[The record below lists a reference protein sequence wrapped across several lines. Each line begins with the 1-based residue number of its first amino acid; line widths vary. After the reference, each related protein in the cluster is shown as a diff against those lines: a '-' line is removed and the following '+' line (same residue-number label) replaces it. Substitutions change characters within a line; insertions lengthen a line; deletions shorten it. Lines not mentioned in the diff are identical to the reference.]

1 MRRPQGGAP
10 RDHEVDGTWHARD
23 VTTSSSRSAL
33 AGVAAVSGRADAAGA
48 ATHEG
53 TGPGFAAARRLLAR
67 VGVRTAAGRDVVLAA
82 LWTLVTVALLA
93 SLLGAGEFLGAS
105 RSIPAAQITVVLVLA
120 VVQCLPLALRRRW
133 PVATLL
139 TISVV
144 QAGLLA
150 VLPTGLA
157 IWTAA
162 PVVAAYTVGS
172 LLPTRRAVTVVLLAV
187 GVETVGAVVGATA
200 VVKQA
205 LGAGAGISGLGGV
218 GASGSSVLV
227 EALALVATAVLV
239 NGISASVG
247 SWVALRRRHESDSR
261 ARAAESVEHHETL
274 TRSAVAAERTRM
286 ARELHDIAAHH
297 LTGLVVQAGAAER
310 LVDVDPER
318 AKESLRSV
326 RSQGRETLD
335 SLRSIVGILRETGDD
350 ATGTAPV
357 PGLRDVGGLVA
368 AARAAGTVVDERVES
383 ELPTLAPLAD
393 VTAYRTVQEALA
405 NARRHAPG
413 AGVLLTTTVRQGRL
427 VVVVENAVPRGPAS
441 SAPAGYGLVG
451 MRERAALVGG
461 LLEAG
466 VVGTGPAERGPAQ
479 TGPAQTGPA
488 QTGAAETRPVDGRGA
503 GDADA
508 WAAAT
513 GGADAVG
520 ARTWRVRLELPV
532 ETEPGA
538 ADGRDGTDA
547 ADGAVS

>member
-1 MRRPQGGAP
+1 MRGPQDAGP
-10 RDHEVDGTWHARD
+10 RDHDADGTWHARD
-23 VTTSSSRSAL
+23 VTTTSSTALPGADSAS
-33 AGVAAVSGRADAAGA
+33 GSGSGAAPGASDAAR
-48 ATHEG
+48 HEG
-53 TGPGFAAARRLLAR
+53 TGPGFAATRRLLAR
-67 VGVRTAAGRDVVLAA
+67 VGVRTPFGRDVVLAA
-82 LWTLVTVALLA
+82 AWTVVTVALLGA
-93 SLLGAGEFLGAS
+93 LAGAGEFLGAS
-105 RSIPAAQITVVLVLA
+105 RSVPAAQMTVVLVLA

-139 TISVV
+139 AISVV
-144 QAGLLA
+144 QACLLT

-162 PVVAAYTVGS
+162 PVVAAYTVGT
-172 LLPTRRAVTVVLLAV
+172 LLTTRRAVGVLLVAV
-187 GVETVGAVVGATA
+187 GVETVGAVIGATGL
-200 VVKQA
+200 VKQL
-205 LGAGAGISGLGGV
+205 LGAGPGLGGIDGV
-218 GASGSSVLV
+218 GSLGTAV

-247 SWVALRRRHESDSR
+247 SWVALRRRHEDETS
-261 ARAAESVEHHETL
+261 ARAAESVEHQATL

-335 SLRSIVGILRETGDD
+335 SLRSIVGILRETGDG

-357 PGLRDVGGLVA
+357 PGLRDVGELVE
-368 AARAAGTVVDERVES
+368 AARAGGTVVDERADGEVPS
-383 ELPTLAPLAD
+383 LAPLAD

-405 NARRHAPG
+405 NARRHAPD
-413 AGVLLTTTVRQGRL
+413 ARVLLTTTSRPGRL
-427 VVVVENAVPRGPAS
+427 VLLVENDVPARPAS

-466 VVGTGPAERGPAQ
+466 TTAEG
-479 TGPAQTGPA
+479 
-488 QTGAAETRPVDGRGA
+488 
-503 GDADA
+503 
-508 WAAAT
+508 
-513 GGADAVG
+513 
-520 ARTWRVRLELPV
+520 TWRVRLELPV
-532 ETEPGA
+532 EAEPGSTRG
-538 ADGRDGTDA
+538 DE
-547 ADGAVS
+547 S

>member
-10 RDHEVDGTWHARD
+10 RDHEADGTWHARD
-23 VTTSSSRSAL
+23 VTTSSSPRPAP
-33 AGVAAVSGRADAAGA
+33 AGVAGLVGA
-48 ATHEG
+48 ARHEG

-67 VGVRTAAGRDVVLAA
+67 VGVRTPFGRDVALAA
-82 LWTLVTVALLA
+82 VWTLVTVAM
-93 SLLGAGEFLGAS
+93 LGTLVGMGEFYGAF
-105 RSIPAAQITVVLVLA
+105 RSIPAAQTTAVLVLA
-120 VVQCLPLALRRRW
+120 VVQCLPLAFRRRS

-139 TISVV
+139 AISIV
-144 QAGLLA
+144 QAGLLT
-150 VLPTGLA
+150 VLPSGLA
-157 IWTAA
+157 VWTAA
-162 PVVAAYTVGS
+162 PVVAAYTVGT
-172 LLPTRRAVTVVLLAV
+172 LLTTRAAV
-187 GVETVGAVVGATA
+187 GWLLVAVGIASAGAAVGAAGLVKQDLGALPGLSPVGAA
-200 VVKQA
+200 
-205 LGAGAGISGLGGV
+205 
-218 GASGSSVLV
+218 V

-274 TRSAVAAERTRM
+274 TRSAVAAERSRM

-368 AARAAGTVVDERVES
+368 AARSAGTVVDERVEG

-427 VVVVENAVPRGPAS
+427 VVVVENAVPLGPAS

-466 VVGTGPAERGPAQ
+466 VVGTGPALRAPAQ
-479 TGPAQTGPA
+479 TGPVEKGS
-488 QTGAAETRPVDGRGA
+488 AETRAVGGRGD

-508 WAAAT
+508 RAAAT
-513 GGADAVG
+513 GGTDAAG

-532 ETEPGA
+532 EREPDA
-538 ADGRDGTDA
+538 ADGRDGTGA
-547 ADGAVS
+547 ADDAESADGTLS

>member
-1 MRRPQGGAP
+1 MRRPQGGAS
-10 RDHEVDGTWHARD
+10 RDHDGDGTWHARD
-23 VTTSSSRSAL
+23 VTTSSSTRSAAG
-33 AGVAAVSGRADAAGA
+33 AGVADTALHEATVPGA
-48 ATHEG
+48 AAT
-53 TGPGFAAARRLLAR
+53 RRLLGR
-67 VGVRTAAGRDVVLAA
+67 IGVRTPLGRDVVLAA
-82 LWTLVTVALLA
+82 VWTVVTVALLA
-93 SLLGAGEFLGAS
+93 GLVGAGEFVGAS
-105 RSIPAAQITVVLVLA
+105 CSIPAAQITVVIVLA

-139 TISVV
+139 TIGVV

-172 LLPTRRAVTVVLLAV
+172 LLPTRRAVTVALVAI

-205 LGAGAGISGLGGV
+205 LGAGAGIGGLGGV

-227 EALALVATAVLV
+227 EALALVGTAVLV

-261 ARAAESVEHHETL
+261 ARAAESAEHHETL

-357 PGLRDVGGLVA
+357 PGLRDVGELVA
-368 AARAAGTVVDERVES
+368 AARTAGTVVDERVEG

-405 NARRHAPG
+405 NARRHAPD
-413 AGVLLTTTVRQGRL
+413 ARVLLTTTARAGRL
-427 VVVVENAVPRGPAS
+427 VLVVENDVARGRVS
-441 SAPAGYGLVG
+441 TAPAGYGLVG

-461 LLEAG
+461 QLEAG
-466 VVGTGPAERGPAQ
+466 LVEAGPVAAGPVA
-479 TGPAQTGPA
+479 G
-488 QTGAAETRPVDGRGA
+488 GAAH
-503 GDADA
+503 
-508 WAAAT
+508 AAAGTART
-513 GGADAVG
+513 G
-520 ARTWRVRLELPV
+520 TWRVRLELPV
-532 ETEPGA
+532 EAAPVEAADPSIGA
-538 ADGRDGTDA
+538 AGGGTA
-547 ADGAVS
+547 

>member
-1 MRRPQGGAP
+1 MRGPQDAAP
-10 RDHEVDGTWHARD
+10 RDHDADGTWHARD
-23 VTTSSSRSAL
+23 VTTTSSTALPGAGSGSGSAPGS
-33 AGVAAVSGRADAAGA
+33 APGSSDAAR
-48 ATHEG
+48 HEG
-53 TGPGFAAARRLLAR
+53 TGPGFAATRRLLAR
-67 VGVRTAAGRDVVLAA
+67 VGVRTPFGRDVVLAA
-82 LWTLVTVALLA
+82 AWTVVTVALLA
-93 SLLGAGEFLGAS
+93 SLVGAGEFLGAS
-105 RSIPAAQITVVLVLA
+105 RTIPAAQITVVLVLA
-120 VVQCLPLALRRRW
+120 VVQCLPLALRRRR

-162 PVVAAYTVGS
+162 PVVAAYTVGT
-172 LLPTRRAVTVVLLAV
+172 LLPTRRAVAVVLVAV

-205 LGAGAGISGLGGV
+205 LGAGAGIGGLGGV

-227 EALALVATAVLV
+227 EALALIATAVLV

-247 SWVALRRRHESDSR
+247 SWVALRRRHEDETS
-261 ARAAESVEHHETL
+261 ARAAESVEHQATL

-335 SLRSIVGILRETGDD
+335 SLRSIVGILRETGEG

-357 PGLRDVGGLVA
+357 PGLRDVGELVE
-368 AARAAGTVVDERVES
+368 AARAGGTVVDERADGEMPS
-383 ELPTLAPLAD
+383 LAPLAD

-405 NARRHAPG
+405 NARRHAPD
-413 AGVLLTTTVRQGRL
+413 ARVLLTTTSRPGRL
-427 VVVVENAVPRGPAS
+427 VLQVENDVPARQAS

-466 VVGTGPAERGPAQ
+466 TTPEG
-479 TGPAQTGPA
+479 
-488 QTGAAETRPVDGRGA
+488 
-503 GDADA
+503 
-508 WAAAT
+508 
-513 GGADAVG
+513 
-520 ARTWRVRLELPV
+520 TWRVRLELPV
-532 ETEPGA
+532 EADPGSTRG
-538 ADGRDGTDA
+538 DE
-547 ADGAVS
+547 S

>member
-1 MRRPQGGAP
+1 MRGPLLPGRGRPARRPQGETDGG
-10 RDHEVDGTWHARD
+10 DDVGGTWHARD
-23 VTTSSSRSAL
+23 VTDSSTPLRPAASAR
-33 AGVAAVSGRADAAGA
+33 AASAVSAASA
-48 ATHEG
+48 RHEG
-53 TGPGFAAARRLLAR
+53 TGPGFAAARRLLAG
-67 VGVRTAAGRDVVLAA
+67 VGVRTPSGRDVVLAA
-82 LWTLVTVALLA
+82 VWTVVTVALL
-93 SLLGAGEFLGAS
+93 GALVGMGEFYGAF
-105 RSIPAAQITVVLVLA
+105 RSVPAAQTTVVLVLA

-139 TISVV
+139 AISVV
-144 QAGLLA
+144 QACLLA
-150 VLPTGLA
+150 VLPSGLA

-162 PVVAAYTVGS
+162 PVVAAYTVGT
-172 LLPTRRAVTVVLLAV
+172 LLSTRSAAGVLLLAV
-187 GVETVGAVVGATA
+187 GVETVGAVLGATA
-200 VVKQA
+200 VVKQL
-205 LGAGAGISGLGGV
+205 LGADAGPQPLGS
-218 GASGSSVLV
+218 AV

-247 SWVALRRRHESDSR
+247 SWVALRRRHDSETR
-261 ARAAESVEHHETL
+261 ARAAESVEHQATL

-357 PGLRDVGGLVA
+357 PGLRDVGELVA
-368 AARAAGTVVDERVES
+368 AVRATGAVVDERSEG
-383 ELPTLAPLAD
+383 ELPALAPLAD

-405 NARRHAPG
+405 NARRHAPD
-413 AGVLLTTTVRQGRL
+413 ARVLLTTASRPGRFA
-427 VVVVENAVPRGPAS
+427 VTVENDVPAVPVS

-466 VVGTGPAERGPAQ
+466 PTGSG
-479 TGPAQTGPA
+479 
-488 QTGAAETRPVDGRGA
+488 
-503 GDADA
+503 
-508 WAAAT
+508 
-513 GGADAVG
+513 
-520 ARTWRVRLELPV
+520 TWRVLLELP
-532 ETEPGA
+532 TEGGA
-538 ADGRDGTDA
+538 A
-547 ADGAVS
+547 

>member
-1 MRRPQGGAP
+1 M
-10 RDHEVDGTWHARD
+10 
-23 VTTSSSRSAL
+23 TTSSSASL
-33 AGVAAVSGRADAAGA
+33 AAVAGLPGA
-48 ATHEG
+48 AEHEG
-53 TGPGFAAARRLLAR
+53 SGPGFAATRRLLAR
-67 VGVRTAAGRDVVLAA
+67 VGVRTPFGRDVVLAA
-82 LWTLVTVALLA
+82 VWTIVTVLLLA
-93 SLLGAGEFLGAS
+93 ALVGVGEFSGAS
-105 RSIPAAQITVVLVLA
+105 RSVPVAQVVAVLVLA
-120 VVQCLPLALRRRW
+120 VVQCVPLAFRRRS

-139 TISVV
+139 AISVV
-144 QAGLLA
+144 QAGLLT

-157 IWTAA
+157 VWTSA
-162 PVVAAYTVGS
+162 PVVAAYTVGTILS
-172 LLPTRRAVTVVLLAV
+172 TRAAV
-187 GVETVGAVVGATA
+187 GWLLVAVGLETAGAVVGATGA
-200 VVKQA
+200 VKQL
-205 LGAGAGISGLGGV
+205 LGAEPGLGGLGGV
-218 GASGSSVLV
+218 DGLSPVGAAV

-247 SWVALRRRHESDSR
+247 SWVALRRRHEADSR

-357 PGLRDVGGLVA
+357 PGLRDVGELVA
-368 AARAAGTVVDERVES
+368 AARAVGTVVDERVEGAPPS
-383 ELPTLAPLAD
+383 LAPLAD

-413 AGVLLTTTVRQGRL
+413 ARVLLTTTARPGRL
-427 VVVVENAVPRGPAS
+427 VLVVENEVPRVPVS

-461 LLEAG
+461 VLEAG
-466 VVGTGPAERGPAQ
+466 AV
-479 TGPAQTGPA
+479 
-488 QTGAAETRPVDGRGA
+488 ET
-503 GDADA
+503 DAS
-508 WAAAT
+508 
-513 GGADAVG
+513 
-520 ARTWRVRLELPV
+520 TWRVRLELPV
-532 ETEPGA
+532 EREPDSAAAGA
-538 ADGRDGTDA
+538 AGTA
-547 ADGAVS
+547 GAVS

>member
-1 MRRPQGGAP
+1 M
-10 RDHEVDGTWHARD
+10 
-23 VTTSSSRSAL
+23 TTSSVSRSAAADG
-33 AGVAAVSGRADAAGA
+33 AGVDGAGVDGA
-48 ATHEG
+48 ALHEA
-53 TGPGFAAARRLLAR
+53 TVPGAAATWRLLGR
-67 VGVRTAAGRDVVLAA
+67 VGVRTPAGRDVVLAGV
-82 LWTLVTVALLA
+82 WTVVTVALLTGLLA
-93 SLLGAGEFLGAS
+93 AGELLGASG
-105 RSIPAAQITVVLVLA
+105 SIPPAQVAAVLVLA
-120 VVQCLPLALRRRW
+120 VAQCLPLALRRRW
-133 PVATLL
+133 PAATLV

-172 LLPTRRAVTVVLLAV
+172 LLPTRRTVGVVLVAV

-205 LGAGAGISGLGGV
+205 LGAGAGLGGLGGV

-357 PGLRDVGGLVA
+357 PGLRDVGGLVV
-368 AARAAGTVVDERVES
+368 AARAAGTVVDERVEG
-383 ELPTLAPLAD
+383 ELPSLAPLAD

-405 NARRHAPG
+405 NARRHAPD
-413 AGVLLTTTVRQGRL
+413 AGVLLTTTVRPGRL
-427 VVVVENAVPRGPAS
+427 VLVVENEVPRARVS

-461 LLEAG
+461 VLQAG
-466 VVGTGPAERGPAQ
+466 LVEGDAAGSGTDTR
-479 TGPAQTGPA
+479 
-488 QTGAAETRPVDGRGA
+488 TGA
-503 GDADA
+503 
-508 WAAAT
+508 
-513 GGADAVG
+513 
-520 ARTWRVRLELPV
+520 WRVRLELPV
-532 ETEPGA
+532 ETEKGSADGA
-538 ADGRDGTDA
+538 ADATADR
-547 ADGAVS
+547 ADGGAS